1 MTVLKDRQ
9 QHHQS
14 NRRRTDSLAAHGPL
28 IIAQCA
34 REEEEKEKQKKEEEL
49 RLELEQEQEEEEEG
63 AHFLSP

>member
-34 REEEEKEKQKKEEEL
+34 REKEKQKEEEEL
-49 RLELEQEQEEEEEG
+49 ELKQEEGMGEGEG